1 MAYFTPEDIQQAKQL
16 DLLTYLQI
24 YEPDQLVKVSG
35 DTYCTKEH
43 DSLKI
48 SNGKWHWFSRQTGG
62 KTALDYLVK
71 VKGCSFMEAM
81 EIIHGAPLPKTIPA
95 PIPKAE
101 SKRLL
106 LPERNSNA
114 DAVIRYLKGR
124 GIHDVIIRYCLENNL
139 LFESRKYHSAV
150 FLGYDKDGTA
160 RYGNVRGTVGDY
172 KGELSGS
179 DKRYSFSIPG
189 NSQTVHVFESAID
202 ALSYAT
208 MELFE
213 GKNWHEDHLLSLAGV
228 FVTKRE
234 DVVPVALSRYL
245 ADYPGIRTLRLH
257 LDNDVV
263 GRGAVAGIVGGL
275 RDRYEIWDEPPKCGK
290 DVNDQL
296 KIRVGLKRKEDFCR

>member
-35 DTYCTKEH
+35 DTYCTRDH
-43 DSLKI
+43 DSLRI

-62 KTALDYLVK
+62 RTALDYLVK
-71 VKGCSFMEAM
+71 VRGCSFMEAM

-95 PIPKAE
+95 PAPKAE
-101 SKRLL
+101 SKKLL
-106 LPERNSNA
+106 LPERNGNA
-114 DAVIRYLKGR
+114 DTVIRYLKGR

-139 LFESRKYHSAV
+139 LFESQKYHSAV

-179 DKRYSFSIPG
+179 DKHYSFSIPG
-189 NSQTVHVFESAID
+189 KSRTVHVFESAID

-228 FVTKRE
+228 FVTKR
-234 DVVPVALSRYL
+234 
-245 ADYPGIRTLRLH
+245 
-257 LDNDVV
+257 
-263 GRGAVAGIVGGL
+263 
-275 RDRYEIWDEPPKCGK
+275 KM
-290 DVNDQL
+290 
-296 KIRVGLKRKEDFCR
+296 